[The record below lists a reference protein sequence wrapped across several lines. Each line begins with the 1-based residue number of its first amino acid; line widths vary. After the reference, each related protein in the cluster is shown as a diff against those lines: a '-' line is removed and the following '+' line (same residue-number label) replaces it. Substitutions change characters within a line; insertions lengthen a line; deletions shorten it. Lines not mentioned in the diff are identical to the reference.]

1 MATDNSKPAAAAGSG
16 ATGRDGG
23 GRVAS
28 AAVEEL
34 IINRWSPRSFSADPL
49 SDAEIAS
56 LFEGARWA
64 PSSFNGQPWLFLYET
79 DGPDRPVFDSVL
91 MPRNRAWASKAPLV
105 GFIFANTRTPEGREP
120 RTAQF
125 DTGAAWMARAL
136 QARALG
142 IYTHAMAGIDL
153 QAAHDQLGVDAERYT
168 VMCGFAAGRIGHAPR
183 CPTSSASAN
192 NRTAASRS
200 ATSPIAASWVP
211 TEQWQNNGVPGE
223 SFWAP
228 GGMIDM
234 TRAGAYRLDDRG
246 RGLISP

>member
-16 ATGRDGG
+16 ATGRDDGG

-34 IINRWSPRSFSADPL
+34 IIGRWSPRSFSADPL

-125 DTGAAWMARAL
+125 DTGAAWMALAL

-153 QAAHDQLGVDAERYT
+153 QAAYDQLGVDAERYT
-168 VMCGFAAGRIGHAPR
+168 VMCGFAAGRIGPR
-183 CPTSSASAN
+183 
-192 NRTAASRS
+192 AALPDELREREQPNGRK
-200 ATSPIAASWVP
+200 PIGDIAH
-211 TEQWQNNGVPGE
+211 
-223 SFWAP
+223 
-228 GGMIDM
+228 
-234 TRAGAYRLDDRG
+234 RG
-246 RGLISP
+246 ILGTD